1 MLTGPN
7 FEATQALIKATGAQV
22 IVSGGV
28 ASLAD
33 IRCSRSI
40 GAEGVILGRAIYTG
54 AVALGQ
60 ALKEAEEA

>member
-1 MLTGPN
+1 MCIRDR
-7 FEATQALIKATGAQV
+7 IKATGAQV

-33 IRCSRSI
+33 IRRSRSI

-54 AVALGQ
+54 AAALDQ